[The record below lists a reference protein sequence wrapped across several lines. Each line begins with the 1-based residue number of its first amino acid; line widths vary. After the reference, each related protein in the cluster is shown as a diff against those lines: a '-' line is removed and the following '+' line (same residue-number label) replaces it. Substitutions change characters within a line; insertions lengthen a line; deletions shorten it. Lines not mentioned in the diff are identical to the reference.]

1 MKRQGSPEVCEGI
14 VKRVSSYLDGDLT
27 AAECRALEQHCRTCA
42 SCHRRAG
49 AVCRMVGLC
58 RRAGRRRV
66 PTAVTKRAAASARR
80 VIAR

>member
-1 MKRQGSPEVCEGI
+1 MKRQGSREVCEGI
-14 VKRVSSYLDGDLT
+14 LKRVSRYLDGDLT
-27 AAECRALEQHCRTCA
+27 AAECRAVEQHCQTCA
-42 SCHRRAG
+42 SCRRRAG

-66 PTAVTKRAAASARR
+66 PAAVTKRAAATARR